1 MSVMRRPLGIYLHI
15 PFCKSKCG
23 YCDFCSFPSVSGTD
37 RSLYVWELV
46 KDLRR
51 WGEKIGADYTVDTVY
66 FGGGT
71 PTLLLPSEFEAL
83 LAALSDAFSVAPG
96 AEITAECNP
105 GSVDRDYL
113 AALRASGVNR
123 LSVGVQSAVDAE
135 LQALGRI
142 HTFSRARETFA
153 DAHAV
158 GFDNLSADLM
168 FGIPLQTKES
178 LSASLDAFCG
188 LGIRHL
194 SAYCLKIEP
203 GTPFARMGNSLRV
216 PDDDTDADMYEQIV
230 ETLRARGLERYE
242 ISNFCM
248 PGFASVH
255 NGKYWNCDD
264 YLGLGVSA
272 HSYLHGVRFA
282 IARDLPAFL
291 AGQRQETEHA
301 EIDDN
306 DRLCEYV
313 MLRMRLAQGILLR
326 EAEER
331 FPFCDFA
338 ARFRHRLQPYIDGGF
353 VIWEQT
359 ESGIRCRFSEKGF
372 FVSNTILSDVLDFDE
387 PVSE

>member
-23 YCDFCSFPSVSGTD
+23 YCDFCSFPGVSGTD
-37 RSLYVWELV
+37 RSLYVRELV

-113 AALRASGVNR
+113 AVLRASGVNR

-178 LSASLDAFCG
+178 LSASLEAFCG

>member
-23 YCDFCSFPSVSGTD
+23 YCDFCSFPGVSETD
-37 RSLYVWELV
+37 RSLYVRELV

-51 WGEKIGADYTVDTVY
+51 WGKKIGADYTVDTVY

-71 PTLLLPSEFEAL
+71 PTLLLPSEFETL

-105 GSVDRDYL
+105 GSVDCDYL

-123 LSVGVQSAVDAE
+123 LSIGVQSAVDAE

-178 LSASLDAFCG
+178 LSASLEAFCG

-230 ETLRARGLERYE
+230 ETLRAHGLERYE

-248 PGFASVH
+248 PGFASAH

-272 HSYLHGVRFA
+272 HSYLHGFRFA